1 MRALS
6 DRALVRIQSPF
17 AASELSEPQP
27 DVAVVPLGEYSKD
40 HPSSAY
46 LLIEVAETLEAVII
60 ALQAERTGAEPGYV
74 IREAVRRVVQLR
86 QHLDSNQT
94 G

>member
-1 MRALS
+1 MPGEPLNTR
-6 DRALVRIQSPF
+6 
-17 AASELSEPQP
+17 ELREI
-27 DVAVVPLGEYSKD
+27 
-40 HPSSAY
+40 
-46 LLIEVAETLEAVII
+46 LLEVAETLEAVII

-86 QHLDSNQT
+86 QHLDSQQS

>member
-1 MRALS
+1 MPGEPLNNK
-6 DRALVRIQSPF
+6 
-17 AASELSEPQP
+17 ELRE
-27 DVAVVPLGEYSKD
+27 
-40 HPSSAY
+40 
-46 LLIEVAETLEAVII
+46 LLLEVAETLEAVII

-74 IREAVRRVVQLR
+74 LREAVRRVVQLR